1 MDKDLESIQEVR
13 FLVRQAKRAQEALY
27 NYSQEQIDRICR
39 AMAEAAF
46 ARSEEL
52 ARIAVEETGMGHVA
66 GKTIKNQ
73 FSSRDIWNAIKDM
86 KTVGVIGAD
95 EARKVYEIGE
105 PAGIVCGI
113 VPCTN
118 PTSTAMFKAIISIK
132 ARNAI
137 VISPHPRSLKCIQAT
152 VEVVYR
158 AALEAG
164 APPDCISCMSIPLLE
179 GTSELMKHEDV
190 AVILATGGSGLV
202 HAAYSSGKP
211 AYGVGPGNVPVVIE
225 RSANVPQAVADIIA
239 SQQLDYGTIC
249 ASEQA
254 VIVDAPVKDRVIE
267 EFKRQK
273 GYFASPEECKKLE
286 PVVIKGSLM
295 NPEIVGLPPHKVAAK
310 AGITIPE
317 DTTVLL
323 CPQEG
328 VGPKW
333 PLSREKLCPVLA
345 FYVEKDWEAACERSV
360 EILEF
365 GGIGHTLAL
374 HSEDPKVIWEYA
386 FRKPSF
392 RVLINSP
399 SSQGAIGYTTNLFPS
414 MSLGCGTWAGN
425 ITSDNI
431 SPRHLMNIKRVAWG
445 KGCATPATAGQQGMG
460 QAEGLRRWAE
470 QPRQPYP
477 SMVAAQGY
485 RGAAPG
491 AGGAQPL
498 GGVSVPITASAGRP
512 VAYAPGG
519 APTPIVPARGF
530 VCPVTS
536 CPESSRGSCHGC
548 S

>member
-1 MDKDLESIQEVR
+1 MDRDLESIQEVR
-13 FLVRQAKRAQEALY
+13 FLVRQAKKAQEALY
-27 NYSQEQIDRICR
+27 NYSQEQVDRICS
-39 AMAEAAF
+39 AMAQAAF
-46 ARSEEL
+46 AKSEEL

-66 GKTIKNQ
+66 GKTTKNQ
-73 FSSRDIWNAIKDM
+73 FSSRDVWNAIKDM
-86 KTVGVIGAD
+86 KTVGIIGAD
-95 EARKVYEIGE
+95 EARKVFEIGE

-118 PTSTAMFKAIISIK
+118 PTSTAMFKAIIALK

-137 VISPHPRSLKCIQAT
+137 IISPHPRSVKCIQAT
-152 VEVVYR
+152 VDVVYK

-164 APPDCISCMSIPLLE
+164 APPDCISCMSIALLE
-179 GTSELMKHEDV
+179 GTNELMKHEDV

-202 HAAYSSGKP
+202 KAAYSAGKP

-225 RSANVPQAVADIIA
+225 RTANVAQAVADIIV

-254 VIVDAPVKDRVIE
+254 VIVDAPIKDKVIE

-273 GYFASPEECKKLE
+273 GYFASPEEIKKLE

-295 NPEIVGLPPHKVAAK
+295 NPEIVGLAPCKVAER
-310 AGITIPE
+310 AGVKIPE

-323 CPQEG
+323 CPLDG

-333 PLSREKLCPVLA
+333 PLSREKLCPLLA

-365 GGIGHTLAL
+365 GGIGHTLVL

-399 SSQGAIGYTTNLFPS
+399 ASQGAIGYTTNLFPS

-431 SPRHLMNIKRVAWG
+431 SPRHLINIKRVAWG
-445 KGCATPATAGQQGMG
+445 KGVPTPATSSQQGFG

-470 QPRQPYP
+470 QGRQPFP
-477 SMVAAQGY
+477 SMVAAQGF

-491 AGGAQPL
+491 VAGPQLL
-498 GGVSVPITASAGRP
+498 GGVVVPITASAGRP
-512 VAYAPGG
+512 VAYAPPG
-519 APTPIVPARGF
+519 APTAMVAPRGF
-530 VCPVTS
+530 DCPVKS
-536 CPESSRGSCHGC
+536 CPESKRGACHGC
-548 S
+548 G